1 MHSPRPRAALGALA
15 LILLAGAAH
24 AQTSGERYSL
34 RGFGGWALGR
44 TDNDNE
50 YGFVASGDTEF
61 ANYNFALNL
70 AAQPAEKLS
79 IRSQAFWGED
89 LRGRRVD
96 LDYVFVEWAHSPKL
110 KFRAGKVLSPFGLY
124 TETYDVGTLR
134 PFYLLPQFYAGSQGL
149 LPKSY
154 LGGGLTGAIP
164 LGEEWE
170 LDYDAVG
177 GEVRFQEIP
186 STVVVGRDPSGLPIS
201 QTFELQLIGRNMV
214 GGRVGV
220 ASTANGLQAGASAL
234 HVHLQQSIDGGPRQ
248 PYPPSD
254 QATLANAYLRYDRG
268 PFRLQA
274 EYFHAF
280 ADTVDLWSGYAEASY
295 KLGRHWQVAGTY
307 DRGQLEPE
315 AGSLYASLPDQ
326 LKRHE
331 SFGLA
336 VNYWASPDVVF
347 KLNGYTVSG
356 NQSARSANAGVDA
369 LLGRLDDST
378 YVVVLGTQ
386 FSF

>member
-1 MHSPRPRAALGALA
+1 L
-15 LILLAGAAH
+15 LLAGTAD
-24 AQTSGERYSL
+24 AQTGGERYSL

-44 TDNDNE
+44 TDNDNT
-50 YGFVASGDTEF
+50 YGFVASGDTEY

-134 PFYLLPQFYAGSQGL
+134 PFYLLPQFYAGTQGL

-154 LGGGLTGAIP
+154 LGGGLTGTFD
-164 LGEEWE
+164 LGEDWE

-177 GEVRFQEIP
+177 GEVRFQEITSTVILGQDP
-186 STVVVGRDPSGLPIS
+186 STGQPIS
-201 QTFELQLIGRNMV
+201 RTFDLALIGRNMF
-214 GGRVGV
+214 GGRLGV
-220 ASTANGLQAGASAL
+220 SSPVKGLQLGASAL
-234 HVHLQQSIDGGPRQ
+234 HAHIEQSVDGGSRE
-248 PYPPSD
+248 PYPPTD

-268 PFRLQA
+268 PFRVQA

-280 ADTVDLWSGYAEASY
+280 ADTVDLWSGYLEASY
-295 KLGRHWQVAGTY
+295 KVGRHWQLAGTY
-307 DRGQLEPE
+307 DRGRLDPEP
-315 AGSLYASLPDQ
+315 GSLYASLPDQ
-326 LKRHE
+326 LMRHE
-331 SFGLA
+331 SLGLA
-336 VNYWASPDVVF
+336 LNFWPSPDVVF
-347 KLNGYTVSG
+347 KLNGYSVKGNQAARSG
-356 NQSARSANAGVDA
+356 NALDA
-369 LLGRLDDST
+369 VLGRLDDST
-378 YVVVLGTQ
+378 YVLVLGTQ